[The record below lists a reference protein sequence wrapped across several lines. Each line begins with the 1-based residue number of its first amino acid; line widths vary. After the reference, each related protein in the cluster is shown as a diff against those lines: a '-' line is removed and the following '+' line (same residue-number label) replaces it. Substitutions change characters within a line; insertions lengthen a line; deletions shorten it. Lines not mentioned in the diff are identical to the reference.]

1 MNLEVI
7 EHIGQKTDQTTCLL
21 RKIIYFVDKMDNSTG
36 EGELSVNWSSLISL
50 AIDKVRRQKQRPT
63 SDKIG
68 SVILK
73 LHPTQRREMVVK
85 QLEVAVVEGRV
96 VMKGADTYHNNNK
109 TIKTNKQRTTK
120 GKHFLKIVI
129 V

>member
-1 MNLEVI
+1 
-7 EHIGQKTDQTTCLL
+7 
-21 RKIIYFVDKMDNSTG
+21 MDNSTG